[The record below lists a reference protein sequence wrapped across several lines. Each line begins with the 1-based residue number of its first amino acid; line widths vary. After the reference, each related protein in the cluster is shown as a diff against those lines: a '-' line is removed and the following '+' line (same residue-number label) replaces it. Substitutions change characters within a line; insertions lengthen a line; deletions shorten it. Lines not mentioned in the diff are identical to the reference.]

1 MSNNIDPELQKIRN
15 GLYGEDIRTAIHD
28 ALGKLWVLA
37 ESKEPEPGGDRVSVY
52 DKLYGSQVTD
62 SAITGIADLH
72 PKFTCDTGYYFD
84 YEVSC
89 TLSGRQYTKKDSLP
103 AIGMIIYTI
112 GYSTPLFISPFESAV
127 AYSSY
132 YDGKAIYSVTYDGL
146 TWYYC
151 DTPCAMGGRYDDS
164 EGHLLTYSG
173 TVNYDSTNNR
183 VTPESVLEILQA
195 VHAQSEED

>member
-1 MSNNIDPELQKIRN
+1 
-15 GLYGEDIRTAIHD
+15 
-28 ALGKLWVLA
+28 
-37 ESKEPEPGGDRVSVY
+37 VSVY
-52 DKLYGSQVTD
+52 DSLYGSQVTD

-112 GYSTPLFISPFESAV
+112 GYSTPFFISPFESAV

-151 DTPCAMGGRYDDS
+151 SIPCAMQGVWNDS

-173 TVNYDSTNNR
+173 TVNFDSSNDR